1 MGRGK
6 IEIKRIENSTNR
18 QVTFSKRRAGLVKK
32 AREIGVLCDAE
43 VGVVIFSSGGKLH
56 DYCSPRTSYVR
67 CSLFFFFVLC
77 LFITEYRSSFLPR
90 ARETDRKD
98 ANLVDGRL
106 SRILEKY
113 QTNSG
118 KLLWDE
124 KHKILSAEIDRIK
137 KDNDNMQIQLRH
149 LKGEDL
155 NSLQPRE
162 LIAIE
167 EGLQNGQTNMRDKQ
181 MDHWRMRKRN
191 GKMLEDELRMLCFRM
206 HQQAVDLSGGMRELE
221 IGYHQVQHD
230 RDFTSQMPFTFRV
243 QPNHPNLHEDE

>member
-43 VGVVIFSSGGKLH
+43 VGVVIFSSGGKLY
-56 DYCSPRTSYVR
+56 DYCSPRTS
-67 CSLFFFFVLC
+67 
-77 LFITEYRSSFLPR
+77 
-90 ARETDRKD
+90 
-98 ANLVDGRL
+98 L

-118 KLLWDE
+118 KILWDE
-124 KHKILSAEIDRIK
+124 KHKSLSAEIDRVK
-137 KDNDNMQIQLRH
+137 KENDNMQIELRH

-167 EGLQNGQTNMRDKQ
+167 EALQNGQTNLRDKQ
-181 MDHWRMRKRN
+181 MEHWRMHKRT
-191 GKMLEDELRMLCFRM
+191 GKMLEDEHNQLSLRMAYQ
-206 HQQAVDLSGGMRELE
+206 HQQDVELSGGMRELD
-221 IGYHQVQHD
+221 IGYHQHQVEQD

-243 QPNHPNLHEDE
+243 QPSHPNLQEDE